1 MFAEKI
7 KETISSLQVEIKN
20 VQAEM
25 ERVDSN
31 DSHLFYLRK
40 TYANLHS
47 QLESQQKLLRVFGE
61 HEADIIVEGPA
72 VNL

>member
-40 TYANLHS
+40 TYANLQS

-61 HEADIIVEGPA
+61 HEAEIIVKGPA